1 MSMNWDQLLLSK
13 RLGREEKYNQIT
25 RSEFHR
31 DYDRIIFSSA
41 FRRLQDKTQVFPL
54 AHIDYVRTRLTHS
67 LEVASVGR
75 SLGLEIGAYLSEQK
89 LINNCTDVDIA
100 GVVATACLAHD
111 IGNPPFGHSGE
122 DAIQEWFT
130 KKQGQQAIH
139 GLSQQQKLDFLN
151 FEGNAQ
157 GFRILTKLQ
166 HPDNIGGLQLTLSS
180 LASLMKYPVN
190 SLTSHSYKNELGICA
205 KKFGFFQSE
214 ENLYHKI
221 AHDLS
226 LLKTP
231 KGGYYRH
238 PLSYL
243 VEAADDI
250 CYHFIDLSD
259 GFRLKHVSYQEVED
273 LILDFHGKNKD
284 KILNRIKDL
293 HDEKEKVEYLCG
305 STISGIIKEVIQE
318 FIQNERLILQ
328 GLYPYELISQ
338 IPSKNKMKQLLILTA
353 KRIYQAQ
360 EVLEIEAAGFE
371 ILGGLLSILHETFCS
386 VLEGNS
392 KRSKKILQLIPK
404 QFLDANDLPYQDKY
418 KMMMSITDFISGMT
432 DSYAV
437 SMYQK
442 LKGISLH

>member
-1 MSMNWDQLLLSK
+1 MSMTWDEILISK
-13 RLGREEKYNQIT
+13 RLGKKDGYDQIT

-31 DYDRIIFSSA
+31 DYDRVVFSSA

-75 SLGLEIGAYLSEQK
+75 SLGLEIGAYLSK
-89 LINNCTDVDIA
+89 HKKMTNCTDVDVA
-100 GVVATACLAHD
+100 GIVATACLAHD

-130 KKQGQQAIH
+130 LSQGQQALS
-139 GLSQQQKLDFLN
+139 GLSEQQRLDFLN

-157 GFRILTKLQ
+157 GFRILTRLQ
-166 HPDNIGGLQLTLSS
+166 HPDNVGGLQLTLAS
-180 LASLMKYPVN
+180 LATLMKYPVN
-190 SLTSHSYKNELGICA
+190 SLVSNSYKNELGICA
-205 KKFGFFQSE
+205 KKFGYFQSE
-214 ENLYHKI
+214 EYMYHEI
-221 AHDLS
+221 AKDLS

-231 KGGYYRH
+231 KGGYFRH

-243 VEAADDI
+243 VEAADDV

-259 GFRLKHVSYQEVED
+259 GFRLNHLQYNEVED
-273 LILDFHGKNKD
+273 LLLQFHDSSKS

-305 STISGIIKEVIQE
+305 CTISKVISEIIQE
-318 FIQNERLILQ
+318 FIAHEDDLLS
-328 GLYPYELISQ
+328 GSYPYELVSR
-338 IPSKNKMKQLLILTA
+338 IPSNQYMKQLLDLTA
-353 KRIYQAQ
+353 QKIYRVR

-371 ILGGLLSILHETFCS
+371 ILGGLLTILHENFTK

-392 KRSKKILQLIPK
+392 KRSRKILQLIPN
-404 QFLDANDLPYQDKY
+404 QFLDKNREPYRDKY
-418 KMMMSITDFISGMT
+418 KMMMSITDYISGMT

-437 SMYQK
+437 SIYQK
-442 LKGISLH
+442 LKGISIT